1 MSPPIYTPDGS
12 EVSEIVLPD
21 GSTASEVIGPDGN
34 VVFEAGP
41 DIPDSGVS
49 RYTFNNA
56 DTSGGT
62 AIDSWGN
69 NDATI
74 NGATTGVS
82 GELGEAY
89 DFDGTNDYVD
99 TPVSPISGGMS
110 ISVWAN
116 ASSSQNGGF
125 TAIISN
131 REESGAGA
139 QTEIDFNP
147 SISEMVGYLGG
158 TEVAAHTLIT
168 DQWVHHCLTWDG
180 STAEYY
186 VDGSSVGTASVGSVV
201 TSRDFDIG
209 RRPAGDNNIV
219 ATIDDP
225 RIYDKGLSS
234 TEVSNLYNTGSI

>member
-1 MSPPIYTPDGS
+1 MAPINLPDGS
-12 EVSEIVLPD
+12 QVSEIVLPD
-21 GSTASEVIGPDGN
+21 GSTASEVLAPDGST
-34 VVFEAGP
+34 VFSA
-41 DIPDSGVS
+41 IPDSGVA

-56 DTSGGT
+56 DTSAGT

-99 TPVSPISGGMS
+99 TPVSAISGGMS

-116 ASSSQNGGF
+116 ASSTQNSGF
-125 TAIISN
+125 ASIISN
-131 REESGAGA
+131 REESGASA
-139 QTEIDFNP
+139 ETEIDFNTDN
-147 SISEMVGYLGG
+147 SEMAAYLGE
-158 TEVAAHTLIT
+158 TEVASATLIT
-168 DQWVHHCLTWDG
+168 DQWVHHCLTWNG

-186 VDGSSVGTASVGSVV
+186 VDGSSVGTESVGSVV

-209 RRPAGDNNIV
+209 RRPVGDNHIV